1 MASMFHLRPDNVT
14 TSPGSLPGLISD
26 ATHWGLMTVVLGPD
40 LTAGVFA
47 TGTNIVTIIIYFK
60 MGFADATNISLMA
73 LAFSDLGI
81 ALTTITL
88 CLGFILPP
96 DLGVSLQNYF

>member
-1 MASMFHLRPDNVT
+1 
-14 TSPGSLPGLISD
+14 
-26 ATHWGLMTVVLGPD
+26 MTVVLGLD

-60 MGFADATNISLMA
+60 MGFADATNISLIA

-96 DLGVSLQNYF
+96 DLGVSFTQLFLTTAAYPHALLSRVSALITT